1 MTDDIARRPM
11 HPAMD
16 RAALALAVVLAVG
29 AVALTAAACR
39 RATDGQLVYALD
51 DAYIHLA
58 MGRTLAESGVWGVN
72 ADTPGAASSSPLWT
86 LALAGLVATIGD
98 HVWLPLALNLLAAG
112 LLAIAADAWLR
123 QLDLP
128 TGARVGTIVALI
140 IIGPLGP
147 LAMTGMEHVVHAA
160 AVLAL
165 TLPALRE
172 RPAQPIAL
180 ALMAALATGV
190 RYESAFVAA
199 ALAVVLALR
208 GDGRHAVAVV
218 AGSAALVIGV
228 GAWQLSMGEGF
239 LPNSLIVKA
248 AGVTR
253 ETLVEWL
260 KWKGY
265 GAMEHAHEAPVVVL
279 PLLAVLLAFAA
290 SLRRTEKA
298 AELPSSTRL
307 AVEGAAALTLATLLH
322 VVLSRTG
329 WYHRYEAYLL
339 MWGVVAAAGSLQ
351 AWRLRRPDA
360 EQRVPAGATRAPA
373 IVAAVGA
380 GLLVLMAFGLRIN
393 AWTTV
398 TTACRNI
405 YEQHGQVA
413 RFVEQYQRI
422 DPGPIIVHDIGLLS
436 YRRPR
441 GALIDMG
448 GLASHEIAVAKA
460 HGWLDRGFAKRI
472 ARARGARLAI
482 SYDHEWLPDSWV
494 KVASWRIHDNRVA
507 GSDTVYFLATEPDEV
522 APLLDAL
529 RQFQPSLP
537 EAIDVRYHVDLGP
550 AAR

>member
-1 MTDDIARRPM
+1 MVEEIPRRPM
-11 HPAMD
+11 HPMMD
-16 RAALALAVVLAVG
+16 RAALVLAAVLAVG

-39 RATDGQLVYALD
+39 RATDAQLVYALD

-58 MGRTLAESGVWGVN
+58 MGRTLAETGVWGVN

-86 LALAGLVATIGD
+86 LVLAGLVAIIGD
-98 HVWLPLALNLLAAG
+98 AAWLPLALNLLAAG
-112 LLAIAADAWLR
+112 LLAMAADAWLR

-128 TGARVGTIVALI
+128 TGARVGTIVAII

-147 LAMTGMEHVVHAA
+147 LAMTGMEHVAHAA

-165 TLPALRE
+165 TLLALRE
-172 RPAQPIAL
+172 RPAHPLAL
-180 ALMAALATGV
+180 ALMAAVATGL

-199 ALAVVLALR
+199 ALAVVLGLR
-208 GDGRHAVAVV
+208 GDGRRAVAVV
-218 AGSAALVIGV
+218 AGSAALVAGV
-228 GAWQLSMGEGF
+228 GAWQLSLGEGF

-253 ETLVEWL
+253 ETVMAWVR
-260 KWKGY
+260 WKGY

-279 PLLAVLLAFAA
+279 PLLAVLLAYAA
-290 SLRRTEKA
+290 SLRRTENA
-298 AELPSSTRL
+298 AELPSPARL
-307 AVEGAAALTLATLLH
+307 ALEGAAALTLATLLH

-351 AWRLRRPDA
+351 AWRLRRLDA
-360 EQRVPAGATRAPA
+360 EQRVLAGATRAPA
-373 IVAAVGA
+373 LVAGVGA
-380 GLLVLMAFGLRIN
+380 ALLVVMAFGLRIN

-405 YEQHGQVA
+405 HEQHGQVA
-413 RFVEQYQRI
+413 RFVEEYQRV

-460 HGWLDRGFAKRI
+460 HGRLDRDFAERI
-472 ARARGARLAI
+472 ARERGARLAV
-482 SYDHEWLPDSWV
+482 SYDHAWLPDSWV
-494 KVASWRIHDNRVA
+494 RVASWRIHDNRVA
-507 GSDTVYFLATEPDEV
+507 GSDTVYFLATEPGAV
-522 APLLDAL
+522 APLLSAL
-529 RQFQPSLP
+529 RRFEPSLP
-537 EAIDVRYHVDLGP
+537 ADVDVRYHGD
-550 AAR
+550 AARPTR